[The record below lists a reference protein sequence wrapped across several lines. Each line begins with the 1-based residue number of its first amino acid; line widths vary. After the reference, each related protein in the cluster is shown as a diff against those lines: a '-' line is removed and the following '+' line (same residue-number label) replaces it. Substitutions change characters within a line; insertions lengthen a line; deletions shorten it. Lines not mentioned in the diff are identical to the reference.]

1 MRRPLSLIATG
12 LIAAAT
18 CAPASAQESVLLRM
32 DPPAGQ
38 ATRYRIEMQVWMSM
52 SGMPGMRE
60 MMQGQQVDTTQP
72 MMVQTIFTTDSV
84 RSVEGDVRAISTV
97 IDSVQ
102 MDWPGMPMMRQMGG
116 NMAGMM
122 RGMTT
127 IRRMD
132 SRGRVISTEI
142 TSMGGMGNMPGMGR
156 GGRYGMGGS
165 RSLALPEGPVRV
177 GDTWTSVDTTQV
189 PAGPGGQ
196 TNATARMTYRLERL
210 ERQGRARV
218 AVISVRGEL
227 EAASGE
233 QMATGGSMSGE
244 VRVDLGARRMVGMT
258 MEMSVRVQ
266 NPQTGGEMP
275 VRTRIVTSTM

>member
-1 MRRPLSLIATG
+1 MRRPVSLIATG

-38 ATRYRIEMQVWMSM
+38 ATRYRTEMQVWMSM
-52 SGMPGMRE
+52 GAMPGMRE
-60 MMQGQQVDTTQP
+60 MMQGQEVDTTQP

-116 NMAGMM
+116 NIAGMM
-122 RGMTT
+122 RGVTM

-132 SRGRVISTEI
+132 TRGRVLSTEI

-156 GGRYGMGGS
+156 GGRMAMGGS

-177 GDTWTSVDTTQV
+177 GDTWTAADTTQV

-196 TNATARMTYRLERL
+196 ASATFQVTYRLERL
-210 ERQGRARV
+210 ERQGSARI
-218 AVISVRGEL
+218 AVISMRGDL
-227 EAASGE
+227 QAASGE
-233 QMATGGSMSGE
+233 QMATSGSMSGE
-244 VRVDLGARRMVGMT
+244 ARVNLGAKRMIGMS
-258 MEMSVRVQ
+258 MDMNIRVQ
-266 NPQTGGEMP
+266 SPQMGGEMP
-275 VRTRIVTSTM
+275 IRTHMVLGAM